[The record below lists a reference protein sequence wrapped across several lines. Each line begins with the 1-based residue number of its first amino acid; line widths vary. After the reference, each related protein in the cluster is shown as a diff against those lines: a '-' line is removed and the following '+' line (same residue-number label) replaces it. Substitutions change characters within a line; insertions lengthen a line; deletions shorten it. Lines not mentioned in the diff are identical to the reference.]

1 MKVSLSWLQDYV
13 TIDVEVAKLAEA
25 LTMAG
30 LEVDALVDRYAC
42 LDRILVGRIIEMAPH
57 SDADTLSVCKVD
69 VGRGIKTIVCA
80 ATNIQEG
87 NLVPVALAGAELPSG
102 DRIAVERV
110 RGQASEG
117 MLCSAAELAVGT
129 DRSGILLLP
138 ETATPGMGIAAALG
152 LSDTIIEFD
161 LTPNRSDC
169 LSVIGIAR
177 EVAAILRKP
186 LRSAEVTLPA
196 GETPVE
202 ELTSVTIEAPEHCP
216 RYAAR
221 VVLDVKIGPSPFWL
235 QDRLYSVGLRSI
247 NNVVD
252 VTNFVLMEMGQPLHA
267 FDFDRLG
274 EHRIVVRTAQGD
286 QNFVTLDGVQ
296 RALGPDMLM
305 ICDGK
310 GPVALAGIMGGLESE
325 IEDDTRAVL
334 IESAYFDPI
343 SIRRTAKR
351 LGLNTESSF
360 RFERGVDPEGV
371 RTALDRAAQLMVQTA
386 GGRLAAGVIDNY
398 PRPIPQRTIELSVKR
413 ANRLLGMVMSQDEI
427 SSYLTSVQ
435 LDVAPLDEDR
445 LRVVAP
451 TFRVDLK
458 RPEDLMEEVARLKG
472 YDQIPT
478 THPLSHVVANPQDK
492 KFQVRNQLRQVF
504 AGCGFSEVVT
514 YSFIA
519 QEACDS
525 LQLAHRD
532 PRRHMVSIL
541 NPLTEDQR
549 VMRTSLLP
557 GLLATMHRNSTQQNK
572 NLRIFEIGKIFLSP
586 PKAEGDELPEEVQ
599 MMSGL
604 WTGARHDRT
613 WHVKEEQVDFYDV
626 KGVVE
631 SVCAAL
637 SIQALRFASLNGG
650 DSPYLQ
656 RGHAANVYAGDEFL
670 GEVGELT
677 PEVLKNFELKHPAFC
692 FDLNFDRL
700 VLSMREERHAR
711 LVSRFPATTRDMA
724 LIVDSPI
731 EAQGVLDF
739 IDTLGQALIGGV
751 QIFDVYEGPPVP
763 QGKKSIALRLTY
775 QSFERSLTDGEVNS
789 IHETMTKKV
798 LKQFNAQLPPGGGR
812 STMTQ

>member
-13 TIDVEVAKLAEA
+13 TIDVETAKLAEA

-42 LDRILVGRIIEMAPH
+42 LDRIVVGRIIEMAPH

-69 VGRGIKTIVCA
+69 VGRGMKTIVCA
-80 ATNIQEG
+80 AANIQEG
-87 NLVPVALAGAELPSG
+87 NLVPVALAGAQLPSG

-117 MLCSAAELAVGT
+117 MLCSEGELAVGT

-177 EVAAILRKP
+177 EVAAILKKP
-186 LRSAEVTLPA
+186 LRSPEVMLPA

-221 VVLDVKIGPSPFWL
+221 VILDVKIGPSPFWL
-235 QDRLYSVGLRSI
+235 QDRLHSVGLRSI

-274 EHRIVVRTAQGD
+274 EHRIVVRTAQGG

-334 IESAYFDPI
+334 IESAYFNPI

-398 PRPIPQRTIELSVKR
+398 PRSIPQRTIELSIKR
-413 ANRLLGMVMSQDEI
+413 TNRLLGMVMSQDEI
-427 SSYLTSVQ
+427 SSYLRSVQ
-435 LDVAPLDEDR
+435 LDIAPLDEDR

-478 THPLSHVVANPQDK
+478 TQPLSHVVANPQDEK
-492 KFQVRNQLRQVF
+492 LQVRKQLRQVF

-525 LQLAHRD
+525 LQLAHGD

-541 NPLTEDQR
+541 NPLTEDQG

-557 GLLATMHRNSTQQNK
+557 GLLATMYRNSTQQNK
-572 NLRIFEIGKIFLSP
+572 DLRIFEIGKIFLSP
-586 PKAEGDELPEEVQ
+586 PTAEQDELPEEVQ

-613 WHVKEEQVDFYDV
+613 WHAKEEQVDFYDV

-637 SIQALRFASLNGG
+637 SIQALRFVPLNGG
-650 DSPYLQ
+650 DSPYLR
-656 RGHAANVYAGDEFL
+656 RGHAANVYAGDELL
-670 GEVGELT
+670 GAVGELT

-692 FDLNFDRL
+692 FDLHFDRL
-700 VLSMREERHAR
+700 VLSMREQKHAR

-724 LIVDSPI
+724 LIVDNSI

-739 IDTLGQALIGGV
+739 IDALGQALIGGV
-751 QIFDVYEGPPVP
+751 EIFDVYEGPPVP

-775 QSFERSLTDGEVNS
+775 QSFERSLTDSEVNS

-798 LKQFNAQLPPGGGR
+798 LKQFNAQLPSGGGR
-812 STMTQ
+812 STVTQ

>member
-1 MKVSLSWLQDYV
+1 MRVSLSWLQDYV
-13 TIDVEVAKLAEA
+13 TIDVEMAKLAEA

-42 LDRILVGRIIEMAPH
+42 LDRIVVGRIIEMAPH
-57 SDADTLSVCKVD
+57 PDADTLSVCKVD
-69 VGRGIKTIVCA
+69 VGRGMKTIVCA

-87 NLVPVALAGAELPSG
+87 NLVPVALAGAELPAG

-117 MLCSAAELAVGT
+117 MLCSEAELAVGT

-138 ETATPGMGIAAALG
+138 ERATPGMGIAAALG

-177 EVAAILRKP
+177 EVAAILKKP
-186 LRSAEVTLPA
+186 LRSPEVMLPA
-196 GETPVE
+196 GETPME

-216 RYAAR
+216 RYTAR

-235 QDRLYSVGLRSI
+235 QDRLHSVGLRSI

-267 FDFDRLG
+267 FDFDRLA
-274 EHRIVVRTAQGD
+274 EHRIVVRTAQGG

-305 ICDGK
+305 ICDGE

-398 PRPIPQRTIELSVKR
+398 PRPIPQRTIELSTKR
-413 ANRLLGMVMSQDEI
+413 TNRLLGMVMSQDEI

-435 LDVAPLDEDR
+435 LDIAPLDEDR
-445 LRVVAP
+445 LRVMAP

-478 THPLSHVVANPQDK
+478 TQPLSHVVANPQDK
-492 KFQVRNQLRQVF
+492 KLQVRNQLRQVF

-525 LQLAHRD
+525 LQLAHGD

-541 NPLTEDQR
+541 NPLTEDQG

-557 GLLATMHRNSTQQNK
+557 GLLATMYRNSTQQNK
-572 NLRIFEIGKIFLSP
+572 DLRIFEIGKIFLSP
-586 PKAEGDELPEEVQ
+586 STAQGDELPEEVQ

-613 WHVKEEQVDFYDV
+613 WHVKE
-626 KGVVE
+626 
-631 SVCAAL
+631 
-637 SIQALRFASLNGG
+637 
-650 DSPYLQ
+650 
-656 RGHAANVYAGDEFL
+656 
-670 GEVGELT
+670 
-677 PEVLKNFELKHPAFC
+677 
-692 FDLNFDRL
+692 
-700 VLSMREERHAR
+700 
-711 LVSRFPATTRDMA
+711 
-724 LIVDSPI
+724 
-731 EAQGVLDF
+731 
-739 IDTLGQALIGGV
+739 
-751 QIFDVYEGPPVP
+751 
-763 QGKKSIALRLTY
+763 
-775 QSFERSLTDGEVNS
+775 
-789 IHETMTKKV
+789 
-798 LKQFNAQLPPGGGR
+798 
-812 STMTQ
+812 